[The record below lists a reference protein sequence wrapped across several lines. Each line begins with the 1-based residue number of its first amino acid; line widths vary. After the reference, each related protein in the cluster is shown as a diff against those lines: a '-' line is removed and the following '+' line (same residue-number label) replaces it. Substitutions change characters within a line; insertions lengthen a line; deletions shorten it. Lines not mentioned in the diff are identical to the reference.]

1 MLTADLAQS
10 WQRGGRCGPRY
21 IDRRDADYLR
31 DADALIRIFS
41 EHEGR
46 CRRELDHALE
56 EYVGV
61 GTDYK
66 ILRGFIKLLTDRC
79 EFETA
84 SPVEPVE
91 IRRALFTR
99 AASAHP
105 VPSDS
110 EARPEI
116 LRQVALELGAS
127 PDALLGSLYADLPEN
142 QKLAEFQPLTPEK
155 LLDIYNLAQ
164 AQALLYHCVEMHLDV
179 VPLAREDYRELFN
192 AIKAYRLIHTIR
204 GDASTGY
211 QLRLDGPVSMFNRSQ
226 KYGVQMAVFL
236 PALLMCKGWEMRAEI
251 ASGKPGRENAFF
263 ELSSSQKRLQSD
275 YLEGLADENPVRE
288 KFAARWEKY
297 ETEWTLEPSRE
308 VIPLGE
314 SAFIP
319 DFVLKHPEGKTFYLE
334 ILGFWTPTYLGRRLK
349 EFSHARFSNFILAA
363 WDELRGSRDPLSRVP
378 PHVIIFKRNLD
389 PAAVGLALDGLAGEG
404 IEEAP

>member
-21 IDRRDADYLR
+21 IDRHDEDYLR

-46 CRRELDHALE
+46 PRRELEHALE

-91 IRRALFTR
+91 IRRALFRR
-99 AASAHP
+99 AAALHP
-105 VPSDS
+105 VLTDS
-110 EARPEI
+110 EAHPEI
-116 LRQVALELGAS
+116 LREVALELGAS
-127 PDALLGSLYADLPEN
+127 PEALLNSLYADLPEN
-142 QKLAEFQPLTPEK
+142 QKLTEFQPLTPEK
-155 LLDIYNLAQ
+155 LLDVYNLAQ
-164 AQALLYHCVEMHLDV
+164 AQALLYHCVEMHLNIE
-179 VPLAREDYRELFN
+179 PLAREDYRELFG
-192 AIKAYRLIHTIR
+192 AIKAYRLIHTIK
-204 GDASTGY
+204 GDALSGY
-211 QLRLDGPVSMFNRSQ
+211 QLRLDGPVSMFHRSQ

-263 ELSSSQKRLQSD
+263 ELSSSQGRLQSD
-275 YLEGLADENPVRE
+275 YLEGLEDENPVKER
-288 KFAARWEKY
+288 FAYRWEKY
-297 ETEWTLEPSRE
+297 ETEWSLEPSRE

-319 DFVLKHPEGKTFYLE
+319 DFVLKHPQGQTFYLE
-334 ILGFWTPTYLGRRLK
+334 VLGFWTPTHLGRRLK
-349 EFSHARFSNFILAA
+349 EFAHARFSNFILAA
-363 WDELRGSRDPLSRVP
+363 WDELRGSRDPLTKIP
-378 PHVIIFKRNLD
+378 PHVIIFKRSLD
-389 PAAVGLALDGLAGEG
+389 PAAVELMLNELVAGR
-404 IEEAP
+404 EEEER